1 MQGHFPQ
8 VPHLCFTKV
17 SHYGLISNGN
27 PPIWGKVNESESK
40 GSVMKMMVK
49 KEEEVGGHSTT
60 LNTTEHAQRDISTY
74 L

>member
-1 MQGHFPQ
+1 VVH
-8 VPHLCFTKV
+8 C
-17 SHYGLISNGN
+17 GLISSGN
-27 PPIWGKVNESESK
+27 LPNWEKVNESEAK

-60 LNTTEHAQRDISTY
+60 LNTTEHAQRDISTN

>member
-1 MQGHFPQ
+1 MG
-8 VPHLCFTKV
+8 
-17 SHYGLISNGN
+17 
-27 PPIWGKVNESESK
+27 ESESK
-40 GSVMKMMVK
+40 VSVMKLVVK